1 MITSWVSRIYALL
14 SQALELNSY
23 QEPVPDSNLPAWST
37 VANRTNIGA
46 GTRVLD
52 VGCGT
57 GGFCALATQRGA
69 HVAGIDAQPDRVDA
83 ARRRVPD
90 GDFEV
95 ARMEQLPFTDAAF
108 DVVTGFNSFQ
118 YALDV
123 PAALA
128 EAARVSRGLLAVCKY
143 GNPFENEFFAF
154 LAALAPERFDLS
166 RLPARDDVD
175 RALERF
181 DVRER
186 GVVATAISFD
196 DHAALTAAVERP
208 VGEAVAAPYRQ
219 PDGGYRFAQPLKYA
233 IVNARPSHRPR

>member
-1 MITSWVSRIYALL
+1 MITSWVSRIKALL
-14 SQALELNSY
+14 SQNLELNSY
-23 QEPVPDSNLPAWST
+23 QQPMADANLPAWST
-37 VANRTNIGA
+37 VAERTHIGA

-57 GGFCALATQRGA
+57 GGFCALAAERGA
-69 HVAGIDAQPDRVDA
+69 LVAGIDTQPDRIDA
-83 ARRRVPD
+83 ARRRVPE

-95 ARMEQLPFTDAAF
+95 ARMEQLPFTDGAF

-143 GNPFENEFFAF
+143 GNPLENEFFAF
-154 LAALAPERFDLS
+154 LAALAPERFNLA
-166 RLPARDDVD
+166 RLPTRDDVD

-181 DVRER
+181 DVSER
-186 GVVATAISFD
+186 GVVSTAITFD
-196 DHAALTAAVERP
+196 DHAALTAAVELP
-208 VGEAVAAPYRQ
+208 VTDAAAAPYRQ

-233 IVNARPSHRPR
+233 IVNARPSRRRR